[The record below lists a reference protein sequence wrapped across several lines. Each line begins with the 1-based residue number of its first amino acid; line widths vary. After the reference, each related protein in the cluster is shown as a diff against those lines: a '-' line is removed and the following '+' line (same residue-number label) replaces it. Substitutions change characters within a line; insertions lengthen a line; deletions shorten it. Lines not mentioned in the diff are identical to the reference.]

1 MSGPPV
7 YRHSLSPLANGI
19 EPRGADIFT
28 LVRRLLDEGTI
39 TPDTRLETWRGSTLC
54 QHGIAAE
61 LAKWEV
67 VGSKFRPF
75 SASRVRHKCAMIHK
89 VDLTGD
95 YETTIYDV
103 ARRLLAEGADPGDRV
118 ETRRHGIQSM
128 SGVVGKLAKWQVV
141 FATPGP
147 RLVRHKAAFQAC
159 WRPNRLNP
167 YIRAYRPR
175 KRFLAAPI

>member
-28 LVRRLLDEGTI
+28 LARRLLDEGII

-67 VGSKFRPF
+67 VGSKFRRLKAIP
-75 SASRVRHKCAMIHK
+75 SGTVGA
-89 VDLTGD
+89 
-95 YETTIYDV
+95 V
-103 ARRLLAEGADPGDRV
+103 AVAADAPANPLPGAP
-118 ETRRHGIQSM
+118 
-128 SGVVGKLAKWQVV
+128 
-141 FATPGP
+141 
-147 RLVRHKAAFQAC
+147 
-159 WRPNRLNP
+159 
-167 YIRAYRPR
+167 
-175 KRFLAAPI
+175 